1 MASERIDGQY
11 RENQYNG
18 EEYEDSSSLSMLME
32 DLVSL
37 CSVGSGASSSG
48 SQENNE
54 SRSEIGLTGVRWI
67 FSCHDQQHG
76 AMISNCKNSGFM
88 GVLDCWVCGFLI
100 FCFCFCFFLQVFLVL
115 LCMGF
120 LVFDFFFFGCNFFSQ
135 I

>member
-37 CSVGSGASSSG
+37 CNVGSGASSSG
-48 SQENNE
+48 SRENNE

-88 GVLDCWVCGFLI
+88 GGFG
-100 FCFCFCFFLQVFLVL
+100 L
-115 LCMGF
+115 LG
-120 LVFDFFFFGCNFFSQ
+120 LWVFDILFLFLFFFTGVFGSSLHGFFGV
-135 I
+135 